1 MGVHDMASQLESRGG
16 HYRRNPGT
24 VRRRRPG
31 ANARTAR
38 LSDNGTM
45 LAFALRCGFVGL
57 LAALASSARACDAG
71 TFPLFGCDAAKSRKF
86 IELCAPS
93 PLDPQSGYLRY
104 RFGSLDEDGAEKAL
118 ELEYPEAGT
127 HSLKR
132 FYAATYTHG
141 GVYTQSVRFVAG
153 NFGYTVFT
161 RARGAQTLDA
171 GVEVR
176 DRRSSK
182 TSVISCSERPRFY
195 IFELKGLVPCDPET
209 PVGTACVK

>member
-1 MGVHDMASQLESRGG
+1 MTGL
-16 HYRRNPGT
+16 T
-24 VRRRRPG
+24 I
-31 ANARTAR
+31 
-38 LSDNGTM
+38 
-45 LAFALRCGFVGL
+45 RCGLVGL
-57 LAALASSARACDAG
+57 LAGLSCAAHACDTG

-93 PLDPQSGYLRY
+93 PLSAQSGFLRY
-104 RFGSLDEDGAEKAL
+104 RFGSLDDDGAERRWSSNIPRQARTPSSGSTL
-118 ELEYPEAGT
+118 PPI
-127 HSLKR
+127 R
-132 FYAATYTHG
+132 HG

-161 RARGAQTLDA
+161 RSRGTATLDA

-176 DRRSSK
+176 DRKTGK

-195 IFELKGLVPCDPET
+195 IFELEGLVPCDPET